1 MSKPR
6 DDRAMSEAIQ
16 HIHDQFAFLRAI
28 EVACDVEIRIDQEA
42 RPVEVYR
49 RDTKELIWSKG
60 QA

>member
-1 MSKPR
+1 
-6 DDRAMSEAIQ
+6 MSEAIQ